1 MIVINDASSLLLLV
15 STAIIG
21 FVHALAPDHWVPFV
35 SMARAR
41 NWSTPK
47 LVWVTLGA
55 GLAHVCSSILIGSI
69 GLFLGF
75 SLTSLESLEFHR
87 AKLAGSLLL
96 VFGLVYAFWGFKRAH
111 GHNHGEDTKSGSL
124 TVWALLVVFLFGPCE
139 PLIPLMFAAVIKSWA
154 VTIAV
159 CVLFTVITLLM
170 MVVQVLLIY
179 RGVAMMSFP
188 KLEAHGH
195 TIAGLV
201 VVFTG
206 AAVMVL
212 SI

>member
-1 MIVINDASSLLLLV
+1 MLEINDSSTWLLLG

-41 NWSTPK
+41 NWSTSR

-55 GLAHVCSSILIGSI
+55 GLAHVSSSILIGCI
-69 GLFLGF
+69 GLILGF
-75 SLTSLESLEFHR
+75 SLSSLESIETHR
-87 AKLAGSLLL
+87 GTVAGCLLL
-96 VFGLVYAFWGFKRAH
+96 AFGMIYALWGFKRAK
-111 GHNHGEDTKSGSL
+111 GHNHDKKTKTGSS
-124 TVWALLVVFLFGPCE
+124 TIWALVLVFLLGPCE
-139 PLIPLMFAAVIKSWA
+139 PLIPLMFASAIKSWA
-154 VTIAV
+154 VTVAV
-159 CVLFTVITLLM
+159 CLLFMVVTLLM
-170 MVVQVLLIY
+170 MVIQVLLVF
-179 RGVAMMSFP
+179 RGVSLFSFP
-188 KLEAHGH
+188 NLEAHGH

-206 AAVMVL
+206 AAVMVF